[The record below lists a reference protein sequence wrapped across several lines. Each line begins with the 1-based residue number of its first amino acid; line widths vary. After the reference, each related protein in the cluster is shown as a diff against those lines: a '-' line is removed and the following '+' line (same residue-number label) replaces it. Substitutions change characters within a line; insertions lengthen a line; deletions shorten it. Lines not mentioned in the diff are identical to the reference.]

1 MKHDKRFRI
10 ERVAEMRR
18 WSHWCPR
25 VAQMTCWGDEVEAT
39 GCSTLVLL
47 QLHYSSSWQCTMMHS
62 TICICPVLFFLYGNL
77 HCAQCTRNL
86 CGITQHSAL
95 SSVHPNAW
103 FCSALSLR
111 ARHCWSRRSVCLRRW
126 YLNRHR
132 FTNSE
137 PHTSLCSNQKEGSQF
152 KSTDCVHKTW
162 WSISNL
168 WIVMINLFEH
178 LSLGGICVLARR
190 PIYCFA

>member
-1 MKHDKRFRI
+1 MKPLVPESGADDLL
-10 ERVAEMRR
+10 RR
-18 WSHWCPR
+18 WSWSHWL
-25 VAQMTCWGDEVEAT
+25 QHTCTVT
-39 GCSTLVLL
+39 ITLLFFMAI
-47 QLHYSSSWQCTMMHS
+47 HYDAFHNLYLRTMHKKSLWDSMVH
-62 TICICPVLFFLYGNL
+62 CPVYIPMHDSVL
-77 HCAQCTRNL
+77 HCRC
-86 CGITQHSAL
+86 
-95 SSVHPNAW
+95 V
-103 FCSALSLR
+103 
-111 ARHCWSRRSVCLRRW
+111 HCWSRRSVCLRRW

-168 WIVMINLFEH
+168 WIVIINLFEH

>member
-1 MKHDKRFRI
+1 MIRDLGSREWQRWEDKATGAR
-10 ERVAEMRR
+10 EWRR
-18 WSHWCPR
+18 WLVEEMKLKPLAAAHLYCYNYTTLLHGNALCCILQFVYVLHFSSYMVICTVHNAQEIF
-25 VAQMTCWGDEVEAT
+25 VAQ
-39 GCSTLVLL
+39 
-47 QLHYSSSWQCTMMHS
+47 H
-62 TICICPVLFFLYGNL
+62 
-77 HCAQCTRNL
+77 R
-86 CGITQHSAL
+86 AL

-103 FCSALSLR
+103 FFSALSLR

-168 WIVMINLFEH
+168 WIVIINLFEH
-178 LSLGGICVLARR
+178 LSLGGICVLAQR